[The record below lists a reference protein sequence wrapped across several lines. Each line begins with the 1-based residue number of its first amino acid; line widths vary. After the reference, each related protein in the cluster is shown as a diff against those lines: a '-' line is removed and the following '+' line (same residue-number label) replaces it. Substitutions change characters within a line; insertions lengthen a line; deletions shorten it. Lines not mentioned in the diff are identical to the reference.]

1 MSTSARQD
9 FFVTGGALPPGAP
22 SYVQRP
28 ADDDLLRLV
37 SEGKFCHV
45 LAPRQM
51 GKSSL
56 MVRTAERLRE
66 QGACTAFVGLEEIGP
81 AQEPEWYLGLLTRLQ
96 SELDLSLDLQ
106 AWWNEQGELAVV
118 QRFVAYLR
126 EVVLTQ
132 VASPIVIF
140 LDEIDATLDFDF
152 RDDFYAAIRATYDAR
167 AAEPEFNRLTFVLLG
182 AATPDE
188 LMRDKARTP
197 FDISQPLDLGDFTSQ
212 EVEVLYRGLE
222 QACIDIAKASFH
234 PALFTPREAQKL
246 LQSLEET
253 CADKASAVFDRI
265 LHWTGGHPYLTQ
277 KLCSAMLKVSL
288 EQWNAGEVDNQVNQ
302 VFSSKGA
309 HPDIN
314 LQAID
319 RNVTADPRR
328 GRLLLLYWRV
338 YQFKSIADNTRS
350 LDHNRLKL
358 IGLVRARQNSIE
370 IRNKIYRRVFGPDWI
385 KKNLFDRTK
394 KSTRE
399 KPARRI
405 AVIPAVIALILVAV
419 AGFWAYQQR
428 QATTRTQDQVSIDN
442 LRAGSADTRV
452 TSLAGL
458 LQIQGKEDAARSL
471 FDALDQRDKLALF
484 NLANPKGVGPQLIT
498 VVAALYTD
506 LPNDIEG
513 NDVLRAM
520 SAPLSQLDD
529 PAARDMSNEIEQWLQ
544 GRAQF
549 NDGKYDQA
557 LAAYSAAVRLN
568 SRNPGTLLDRAQAH
582 ARQNQI
588 GPALDDLASLL
599 KVSSSQAWK
608 ERVQRVLESDPVL
621 YSALWDQRQN
631 YTALAELA
639 PAPTRAPSPTTPPPS
654 PTPTVLTRTD
664 TPPPPTRTSTPAAK
678 LPTVVLRLVSP
689 APTATCRNPIVL
701 RWTGT
706 LQSYEHYQV
715 RMRYKSGEFGTVDL
729 MRSNKLGSP
738 EWAPV
743 IPDRMN
749 IEGRERAVYGQ
760 LEWQVMVIDGRSGES
775 TSTSDWSHFFFSQL
789 DGQPCP

>member
-1 MSTSARQD
+1 MNTEIRGFYVA
-9 FFVTGGALPPGAP
+9 GGALPPGAP
-22 SYVQRP
+22 SYVKRR
-28 ADDDLLRLV
+28 ADDDLLRFV

-56 MVRTAERLRE
+56 IVRTAERVRE
-66 QGACTAFVGLEEIGP
+66 QGACAAIVALAEIGQV
-81 AQEPEWYLGLLTRLQ
+81 QEPEWYLGLLTRLQ
-96 SELDLSLDLQ
+96 SKLHLSLDLQ
-106 AWWNEQGELAVV
+106 AWWKERGELAVA

-167 AAEPEFNRLTFVLLG
+167 AAESEFNRLTFVLLG

-197 FDISQPLDLGDFTSQ
+197 FDISRPLDLGDFTSQ
-212 EVEVLYRGLE
+212 EVAVLHRGLE
-222 QACIDIAKASFH
+222 QACIDMAKASFH

-253 CADKASAVFDRI
+253 CTDKARVVFERI

-288 EQWNAGEVDNQVNQ
+288 EGWNAGEVDRQVNQ

-309 HPDIN
+309 HSDIN
-314 LQAID
+314 LQTID

-328 GRLLLLYWRV
+328 GRLLLLYWKV

-358 IGLVRARQNSIE
+358 IGLVRARQNSLE
-370 IRNKIYRRVFGPDWI
+370 VRNKIYRRVFDPDWI

-405 AVIPAVIALILVAV
+405 AVIPAAIALLLVAV
-419 AGFWAYQQR
+419 VGFWAYQQR
-428 QATTRTQDQVSIDN
+428 QATTRSQDRVHIDD
-442 LRAGSADTRV
+442 LRAGSAEIRV

-458 LQIQGKEDAARSL
+458 FKTQGKEDAARSL

-484 NLANPKGVGPQLIT
+484 NLADPKGVGPQLVT

-506 LPNDIEG
+506 LPNDPEG

-520 SAPLSQLDD
+520 SMPLGKLDD
-529 PAARDMSNEIEQWLQ
+529 PAARNMSDEIKQWLQ

-557 LAAYSAAVRLN
+557 VAAYSAAVRLN
-568 SRNPGTLLDRAQAH
+568 NRNPGTLLDRAQAY
-582 ARQNQI
+582 ARQKQI
-588 GPALDDLASLL
+588 GLALDDLATLL
-599 KVSSSQAWK
+599 MVSSSQAWQ

-621 YSALWDQRQN
+621 YNAVWDQREN
-631 YTALAELA
+631 YTALAELV
-639 PAPTRAPSPTTPPPS
+639 PAPTRSPSPTTPPPS
-654 PTPTVLTRTD
+654 PTPTVLTRTE
-664 TPPPPTRTSTPAAK
+664 TPPPPTHTSTPAAK
-678 LPTVVLRLVSP
+678 LSAVVPRLVSP
-689 APTATCRNPIVL
+689 APTTTCRNPVTL
-701 RWTGT
+701 RWAGA
-706 LQSYEHYQV
+706 LQSYEHYQI
-715 RMRYKSGEFGTVDL
+715 RMRYKSDEFGTVDL
-729 MRSNKLGSP
+729 MTSDKLYSP
-738 EWAPV
+738 EWTPLV
-743 IPDRMN
+743 PDSVN
-749 IEGRERAVYGQ
+749 IGGLNRAVFGQ
-760 LEWQVMVIDGRSGES
+760 LEWQVLMIDGRSGETVS
-775 TSTSDWSHFFFSQL
+775 TSGWSHFFFSQL
-789 DGQPCP
+789 NGVPCP